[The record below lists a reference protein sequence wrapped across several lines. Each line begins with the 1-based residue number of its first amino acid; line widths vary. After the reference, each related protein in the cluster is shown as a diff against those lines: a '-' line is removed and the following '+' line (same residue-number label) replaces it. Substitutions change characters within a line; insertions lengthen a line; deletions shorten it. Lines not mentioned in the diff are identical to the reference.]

1 MGVSIMGLKITQ
13 LDKQFTTKDGAII
26 ALKNINMQVD
36 SGEFVC
42 VVGATLSG
50 KSTLLRLLAG
60 LETPTAG
67 EVLLDGLP
75 ITSPTAACSLIYE
88 NYRLCPWIDVAANIA
103 CGLQQLSSTERK
115 KRVAEYLRILGLT
128 LLANSLPQELSKAM
142 KQRVLLACALASQ
155 PRILLLDEPFKY
167 LDQQM
172 REGMQEFL
180 RQLWRRLGITI
191 LMMTGD
197 VEEAVFLSQRLY
209 VLTSSP
215 GTIKQ
220 ELKIKLPPERLYK
233 IKPLPQFKE
242 YNNEIRRLLRPQPK
256 KTAWVA

>member
-1 MGVSIMGLKITQ
+1 MCLKITQ
-13 LDKQFTTKDGAII
+13 LDKQFTTKDGPII

-50 KSTLLRLLAG
+50 KSTLLRLIAG

-88 NYRLCPWIDVAANIA
+88 SYRLCPWIDVAANIA
-103 CGLQQLSSTERK
+103 CGLQQLSPAERQQ
-115 KRVAEYLRILGLT
+115 RVAEYLRILGLT

-142 KQRVLLACALASQ
+142 KRRVLLACALASQ

-172 REGMQEFL
+172 KEGMQEFL
-180 RQLWRRLGITI
+180 CYLWRRLGITI
-191 LMMTGD
+191 LMMTSD
-197 VEEAVFLSQRLY
+197 VEEAVFLSQRIY

-220 ELKIKLPPERLYK
+220 ELKITLQPDRLYK
-233 IKPLPQFKE
+233 IKPLPQFEKYKE
-242 YNNEIRRLLRPQPK
+242 EIITLLRSQSK
-256 KTAWVA
+256 KQVLVA

>member
-1 MGVSIMGLKITQ
+1 MCLKIAQ
-13 LDKQFTTKDGAII
+13 LDKQFPCHNGPII

-42 VVGATLSG
+42 AVGATLSG
-50 KSTLLRLLAG
+50 KSTLLRSIAG

-67 EVLLDGLP
+67 EVLLDGVP
-75 ITSPTAACSLIYE
+75 ITSPTAACSLVCE
-88 NYRLCPWIDVAANIA
+88 SYRLCPWIDVAANVA
-103 CGLQQLSSTERK
+103 SGLQNLSPMERQQ
-115 KRVAEYLRILGLT
+115 RVAEYLRILGLT
-128 LLANSLPQELSKAM
+128 LLANSLPQELSNAM

-155 PRILLLDEPFKY
+155 PKILLLDEPFKY
-167 LDQQM
+167 LDRQM
-172 REGMQEFL
+172 KEGMQEFL

-191 LMMTGD
+191 LMTTSD
-197 VEEAVFLSQRLY
+197 VSEAVFLSQRIY

-220 ELKIKLPPERLYK
+220 ELKITLQPDRLYK
-233 IKPLPQFKE
+233 IKRLPQFKE